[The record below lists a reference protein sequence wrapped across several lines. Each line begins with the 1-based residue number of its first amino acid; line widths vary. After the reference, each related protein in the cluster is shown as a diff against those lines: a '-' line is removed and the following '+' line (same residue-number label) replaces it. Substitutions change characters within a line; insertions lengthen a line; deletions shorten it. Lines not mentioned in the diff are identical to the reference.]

1 MNLSLPEIYQ
11 QFIEGIKQTTP
22 LEYLAVVS
30 GIASVWF
37 SRKENILVYP
47 VGLIS
52 TAIYIYLSIKGS
64 LFGEAVV
71 NLYYTLM
78 SVYGWMLWA
87 KKDIQQHHLVVI
99 THSTNKEWLRQVLFF
114 ALFYVVIFIALIYLK
129 KNFTPGAIPW
139 ADSFASATAFTG
151 MWLMTRKKVESWYWW
166 IATNIASIPLYFVK
180 HYIFTSVY
188 YFILLI
194 FAFWGLAEWKKRA
207 YRKDIQQVYNSGSS
221 LK

>member
-1 MNLSLPEIYQ
+1 MNLSLPEIYH

-22 LEYLAVVS
+22 LEYVAVVS

-52 TAIYIYLSIKGS
+52 TTIYIYLSIKGS
-64 LFGEAVV
+64 LFGEAGV

-78 SVYGWMLWA
+78 SVYGWMLWT
-87 KKDIQQHHLVVI
+87 KKDIQQHHVVVI
-99 THSTNKEWLRQVLFF
+99 THSTKKEWIRQILFF
-114 ALFYVVIFIALIYLK
+114 VLCYVVIFIALIYLK

-139 ADSFASATAFTG
+139 ADGFASASAFTG
-151 MWLMTRKKVESWYWW
+151 MWLMAKKKVESWYWW

-207 YRKDIQQVYNSGSS
+207 YRKNMQQVYNSGHH
-221 LK
+221 